1 MAQIAL
7 RVDLVTYALLE
18 HLGFGEAAVGLALPD
33 LHAIAGDAKRAAGG
47 RLQRHTTQVIG
58 KRTQQL
64 LGQPRGAQQPLA
76 LGAIG
81 DDDLGFAQRH
91 NLRGS
96 WHNGL
101 GGSGGYNTGLYCPAS
116 RFMMRRL
123 LSCLFLCLLPL
134 LADAVETPRPK
145 IGLVLS
151 GGAARGLAHIG
162 VLKALEEQGIQI
174 DAIAGT
180 SMGAVI
186 GGLYASGYKIDE
198 LEKLA
203 LNIDWQQALSD
214 APPREDVPFRRKQDD
229 RDFLV
234 KQKLSFRDDGS
245 LGLPLGVIQGQNLAL
260 LLESMFAHSSNT
272 RNFDKL
278 PIPFR
283 AVATDITTGEK
294 VVFNKGHLPQVI
306 RASMSIPAVFAPV
319 EIDGR
324 LLVDGG
330 MTDNI
335 PLDVAREMGV
345 DIAIVVDIGTP
356 LRSRKQLATVVD
368 VLNQSI
374 TLMTRRNSEEQLK
387 ALHPKDV
394 LIQPP
399 LAAYGVTDF
408 GRAKDMIDAGYRAT
422 RALDVRLAHLRP
434 AEPVD
439 PQLIAART
447 PGERTP
453 VITAIKVENDSKVSD
468 DVIRYYIR
476 QNLGEPLNLGRLQT
490 DMGTLYGLDYFEQV
504 QYRVVKKGQDNT
516 LVISAR
522 GKRSGTDYL
531 RLGLNLS
538 DDMRGDSAFNLG
550 ASYRMN
556 GINRLGAEW
565 LTRVQI
571 GDRQELYSEFYQPL
585 DVGSRYFVAPYISAQ
600 AQNVELTLDNDP
612 ISEYRLERYGFGLNV
627 GRQIGNSGEIRF
639 GVGEAWGKA
648 DVRIGDRDLPSVS
661 FSEGFY
667 ELKYSFD
674 SLDNVYFPHTG
685 EDIGLAFRE
694 FEPGLGSDQRYR
706 QWEFKLDKAMSR
718 GPDTL
723 ILGGRYGRTLDKSD
737 VVVSSFLLG
746 GARQLSGFR
755 EDAISGQ
762 NIALMRAVYYRRL
775 TPRSYLPLDFPLYL
789 GASVERGRA
798 WNNDNQFDSGYI
810 NAASVFLGFDTPL
823 GPLNFSYGFN
833 DDNQQA
839 VYLNLGQTF

>member
-1 MAQIAL
+1 
-7 RVDLVTYALLE
+7 
-18 HLGFGEAAVGLALPD
+18 
-33 LHAIAGDAKRAAGG
+33 
-47 RLQRHTTQVIG
+47 
-58 KRTQQL
+58 
-64 LGQPRGAQQPLA
+64 
-76 LGAIG
+76 
-81 DDDLGFAQRH
+81 
-91 NLRGS
+91 
-96 WHNGL
+96 
-101 GGSGGYNTGLYCPAS
+101 
-116 RFMMRRL
+116 MRRL
-123 LSCLFLCLLPL
+123 LLCLLVFLPL
-134 LADAVETPRPK
+134 FAGASAQASEAPRPK
-145 IGLVLS
+145 VGLVLS

-162 VLKALEEQGIQI
+162 VLKALEEQGIKI

-180 SMGAVI
+180 SMGAVV

-203 LNIDWQQALSD
+203 LSIDWQQALSD

-260 LLESMFAHSSNT
+260 LLESLLAHTSDT
-272 RNFDKL
+272 RDFDKL

-283 AVATDITTGEK
+283 AVTTDIANGEK
-294 VVFNKGHLPQVI
+294 VVFRKGHLPQVI

-319 EIDGR
+319 ELDGK

-345 DIAIVVDIGTP
+345 DVAIVVDIGTP
-356 LRSRKQLATVVD
+356 LRNRKQLVTVVD

-374 TLMTRRNSEEQLK
+374 TLMTRRNSEEQLA
-387 ALHPKDV
+387 ALHPDDV

-399 LAAYGVTDF
+399 LASFGATDF
-408 GRAKDMIDAGYRAT
+408 GRAQEMIDAGYRA
-422 RALDVRLAHLRP
+422 AKVLDARLARLKP
-434 AEPVD
+434 AVSQDAE
-439 PQLIAART
+439 LNAARA
-447 PGERTP
+447 PGQRTP
-453 VITAIKVENDSKVSD
+453 IITAIRVENDSKVDD

-476 QNLGEPLNLGRLQT
+476 QPIGEPLDLGRLHS

-504 QYRVVKKGQDNT
+504 QYRVVHKGQDHT

-531 RLGLNLS
+531 RVGLNLS

-550 ASYRMN
+550 ASYRVN

-565 LTRVQI
+565 LTRAQI

-585 DVGSRYFVAPYISAQ
+585 DVGSRYFIAPSVVFQ
-600 AQNVELTLDNDP
+600 AQNVDAVLDNDP
-612 ISEYRLERYGFGLNV
+612 IAQYRVERYGLALNV
-627 GRQIGNSGEIRF
+627 GRQIGNNGEVRF

-648 DVRIGDRDLPSVS
+648 DVRIGDQDLPSER
-661 FSEGFY
+661 FKEGFY
-667 ELKYSFD
+667 SLKYSYD
-674 SLDNVYFPHTG
+674 SLDNVYYPHEG
-685 EDIGLAFRE
+685 KDISLTLLQ
-694 FEPGLGSDQRYR
+694 FEPSLGSDNRYQ
-706 QWEFKLDKAMSR
+706 QWEFKLDKAMSS

-723 ILGGRYGRTLDKSD
+723 ILGGRYGRTLNDAN
-737 VVVSSFLLG
+737 VVTSSFLLG

-762 NIALMRAVYYRRL
+762 NVSLMRAVYYRRL
-775 TPRSYLPLDFPLYL
+775 TPRAYLPLDFPLYA
-789 GASVERGRA
+789 GASLERGRA
-798 WNNDNQFDSGYI
+798 WNNDNEFDSGYI
-810 NAASVFLGFDTPL
+810 NAASVFIGFDTPL
-823 GPLNFSYGFN
+823 GPLNFSYGLN
-833 DDNQQA
+833 DASEQA

>member
-1 MAQIAL
+1 
-7 RVDLVTYALLE
+7 
-18 HLGFGEAAVGLALPD
+18 
-33 LHAIAGDAKRAAGG
+33 
-47 RLQRHTTQVIG
+47 
-58 KRTQQL
+58 
-64 LGQPRGAQQPLA
+64 
-76 LGAIG
+76 
-81 DDDLGFAQRH
+81 
-91 NLRGS
+91 
-96 WHNGL
+96 
-101 GGSGGYNTGLYCPAS
+101 
-116 RFMMRRL
+116 MRRL
-123 LSCLFLCLLPL
+123 LICLLLGFLPL
-134 LADAVETPRPK
+134 FVHASEAPRPK
-145 IGLVLS
+145 VGLVLS

-162 VLKALEEQGIQI
+162 VLKALEEQGIKI

-180 SMGAVI
+180 SMGAVV

-260 LLESMFAHSSNT
+260 LLESLLAHTSDT
-272 RNFDKL
+272 RDFDKL

-283 AVATDITTGEK
+283 AVATDIANGEK
-294 VVFNKGHLPQVI
+294 VVFRKGHLPQVI

-319 EIDGR
+319 ELDGR

-345 DIAIVVDIGTP
+345 DVAIVVDIGTP
-356 LRSRKQLATVVD
+356 LRNRKQLATVVD

-374 TLMTRRNSEEQLK
+374 TLMTRRNSEEQLA
-387 ALHPKDV
+387 ALHPNDV

-399 LAAYGVTDF
+399 LASFGATDF
-408 GRAKDMIDAGYRAT
+408 GRAEEMIDAGYRAAK
-422 RALDVRLAHLRP
+422 ALDARLARLKP
-434 AEPVD
+434 AESQD
-439 PQLIAART
+439 AELNAARA
-447 PGERTP
+447 PGQRTP
-453 VITAIKVENDSKVSD
+453 IITAIKVENDSKVGD

-476 QNLGEPLNLGRLQT
+476 QPIGEPLDLGRLHS

-504 QYRVVKKGQDNT
+504 QYRVVHKGQEHT

-531 RLGLNLS
+531 RVGLNLS

-565 LTRVQI
+565 LTRAQI
-571 GDRQELYSEFYQPL
+571 GDKQELYTEFYQPL
-585 DVGSRYFVAPYISAQ
+585 DVGSRYFVAPYAAFE
-600 AQNVELTLDNDP
+600 AQNVDSVLDNDP
-612 ISEYRLERYGFGLNV
+612 IAQYRVERYGFGLNV
-627 GRQIGNSGEIRF
+627 GRQIGNNGEIRF

-648 DVRIGDRDLPSVS
+648 DVRIGDQNLPSEH
-661 FSEGFY
+661 FNEGFY
-667 ELKYSFD
+667 ALKYSFD
-674 SLDNVYFPHTG
+674 SLDNVYFPHDGKDVSLT
-685 EDIGLAFRE
+685 LMQ
-694 FEPGLGSDQRYR
+694 FEPSLGSDTRYR
-706 QWEFKLDKAMSR
+706 QWEFKLDKAMSS
-718 GPDTL
+718 GPNTL
-723 ILGGRYGRTLDKSD
+723 ILGGRYGRTLDD
-737 VVVSSFLLG
+737 ANVVTSSFLLG

-762 NIALMRAVYYRRL
+762 NVSLMRAVYYRRL
-775 TPRSYLPLDFPLYL
+775 TPRAYLPLDFPLYAGGSL
-789 GASVERGRA
+789 ERGRA
-798 WNNDNQFDSGYI
+798 WNNDNEFDSGYI
-810 NAASVFLGFDTPL
+810 NAASVFIGFDTPL
-823 GPLNFSYGFN
+823 GPLNFSYGLN
-833 DDNQQA
+833 DANEQA

>member
-1 MAQIAL
+1 
-7 RVDLVTYALLE
+7 
-18 HLGFGEAAVGLALPD
+18 
-33 LHAIAGDAKRAAGG
+33 
-47 RLQRHTTQVIG
+47 
-58 KRTQQL
+58 
-64 LGQPRGAQQPLA
+64 
-76 LGAIG
+76 
-81 DDDLGFAQRH
+81 
-91 NLRGS
+91 
-96 WHNGL
+96 
-101 GGSGGYNTGLYCPAS
+101 
-116 RFMMRRL
+116 MRRL
-123 LSCLFLCLLPL
+123 LLCLLLGFLPL
-134 LADAVETPRPK
+134 FVHASAPANEATRPK
-145 IGLVLS
+145 VGLVLS

-162 VLKALEEQGIQI
+162 VLKALEEQGIKI

-180 SMGAVI
+180 SMGAVV

-260 LLESMFAHSSNT
+260 LLESLLAHTSDT
-272 RNFDKL
+272 RDFDKL

-283 AVATDITTGEK
+283 AVATDIANGEK
-294 VVFNKGHLPQVI
+294 VVFRKGHLPQVI

-319 EIDGR
+319 ELDGR

-345 DIAIVVDIGTP
+345 DVAIVVDIGTP
-356 LRSRKQLATVVD
+356 LRSSKQLTTVVD

-374 TLMTRRNSEEQLK
+374 TLMTRRNSEEQLA
-387 ALHPKDV
+387 ALKPSDV
-394 LIQPP
+394 LIQPA
-399 LAAYGVTDF
+399 LAAFGVTDF
-408 GRAKDMIDAGYRAT
+408 GKAQDMIDAGYRAT
-422 RALDVRLAHLRP
+422 RILDARLAVLKS
-434 AEPVD
+434 AESQD
-439 PQLIAART
+439 AELNAARS
-447 PGERTP
+447 PGQRTP
-453 VITAIKVENDSKVSD
+453 IITAIKVENNSKVDD

-476 QNLGEPLNLGRLQT
+476 QHIGEPLDLGRLHS

-504 QYRVVKKGQDNT
+504 QYRVVHKGQDHT

-531 RLGLNLS
+531 RVGLNLS

-550 ASYRMN
+550 ASYRVN

-565 LTRVQI
+565 LTRAQI
-571 GDRQELYSEFYQPL
+571 GDKQELYSEFYQPL
-585 DVGSRYFVAPYISAQ
+585 DVGSRYFIAPSVVFE
-600 AQNVELTLDNDP
+600 AQNVDAVLDNDP
-612 ISEYRLERYGFGLNV
+612 IAQYRVERYGMALNV
-627 GRQIGNSGEIRF
+627 GRQIGNNGEVRF

-648 DVRIGDRDLPSVS
+648 DVRIGDQDLPSEH
-661 FSEGFY
+661 FNEGFY
-667 ELKYSFD
+667 SLKYSYD
-674 SLDNVYFPHTG
+674 SLDNVYYPHEG
-685 EDIGLAFRE
+685 KDISLTLLQ
-694 FEPGLGSDQRYR
+694 FEPSLGSDTRYR

-723 ILGGRYGRTLDKSD
+723 ILGGRYGRTLDD
-737 VVVSSFLLG
+737 TNVVTSSFLLG

-762 NIALMRAVYYRRL
+762 NVSLLRAVYYRRL
-775 TPRSYLPLDFPLYL
+775 TPRAYLPLDFPLYA
-789 GASVERGRA
+789 GASLERGRA
-798 WNNDNQFDSGYI
+798 WNNDNEFDSGYI
-810 NAASVFLGFDTPL
+810 NAASVFIGFDTPL
-823 GPLNFSYGFN
+823 GPLNFSYGLN
-833 DDNQQA
+833 DANEQA

>member
-1 MAQIAL
+1 
-7 RVDLVTYALLE
+7 
-18 HLGFGEAAVGLALPD
+18 
-33 LHAIAGDAKRAAGG
+33 
-47 RLQRHTTQVIG
+47 
-58 KRTQQL
+58 
-64 LGQPRGAQQPLA
+64 
-76 LGAIG
+76 
-81 DDDLGFAQRH
+81 
-91 NLRGS
+91 
-96 WHNGL
+96 
-101 GGSGGYNTGLYCPAS
+101 
-116 RFMMRRL
+116 MMRRL
-123 LSCLFLCLLPL
+123 LSCLLLCLLPVFL
-134 LADAVETPRPK
+134 HAAEAPRPK

-162 VLKALEEQGIQI
+162 VLKALEEQGVKI

-203 LNIDWQQALSD
+203 LGIDWQQALSD
-214 APPREDVPFRRKQDD
+214 APPREDIPFRRKQDD

-260 LLESMFAHSSNT
+260 LLESMLAHASDT
-272 RNFDKL
+272 RDFDKL

-283 AVATDITTGEK
+283 AVATDIASGEK
-294 VVFNKGHLPQVI
+294 VVFRKGHLPRVI

-319 EIDGR
+319 EMDGR

-335 PLDVAREMGV
+335 PLDVARDMGV

-356 LRSRKQLATVVD
+356 LRSRQQLATVVD

-374 TLMTRRNSEEQLK
+374 TLMTRRNSEEQL
-387 ALHPKDV
+387 ASLHKSDV

-399 LAAYGVTDF
+399 LASFGVTDF
-408 GRAKDMIDAGYRAT
+408 GRAQEMIDAGYRAT
-422 RALDVRLAHLRP
+422 RILDARLAPLRR
-434 AEPVD
+434 AEPMD
-439 PQLIAART
+439 AELSAART
-447 PGERTP
+447 PSQRTP
-453 VITAIKVENDSKVSD
+453 IITAIRVENDSKVSD

-476 QNLGEPLNLGRLQT
+476 QHIDEPLDLGRLQT

-504 QYRVVKKGQDNT
+504 QYRVVHKGNDHT
-516 LVISAR
+516 LVINAR

-550 ASYRMN
+550 ASYRVN
-556 GINRLGAEW
+556 GINSLGAEW

-571 GDRQELYSEFYQPL
+571 GDQQELYSEFYQPL
-585 DVGSRYFVAPYISAQ
+585 DVGSRYFIAPYIGIES
-600 AQNVELTLDNDP
+600 QNIEAVLDNDP
-612 ISEYRLERYGFGLNV
+612 IAEYRLERYGFGLNI

-648 DVRIGDRDLPSVS
+648 DVRVGDQDLPSES
-661 FSEGFY
+661 FNEGYY
-667 ELKYSFD
+667 ELRYSFD
-674 SLDNVYFPHTG
+674 SLDNVYFPHAG
-685 EDIGLAFRE
+685 EDIGLSLRQ
-694 FEPGLGSDQRYR
+694 FEPSLGSDKRYR
-706 QWEFKLDKAMSR
+706 QWEFKLDKALSS
-718 GPDTL
+718 GPNTF
-723 ILGGRYGRTLDKSD
+723 ILGGRYGRTLDEAE
-737 VVVSSFLLG
+737 VVTSSFVLG

-755 EDAISGQ
+755 QDALSGQ
-762 NIALMRAVYYRRL
+762 NISLMRGVYYRRL
-775 TPRSYLPLDFPLYL
+775 TPRSYLPLDFPLYIGGSL
-789 GASVERGRA
+789 ERGRA
-798 WNNDNQFDSGYI
+798 WNNDNEFDSGYI

-823 GPLNFSYGFN
+823 GPLNFSYGIN
-833 DDNQQA
+833 DDNQKA